1 MQNLVLRKATH
12 EDMDDIL
19 RLQIPVFKGEQ
30 GIPDELIPIP
40 AEKSPQWWCAIMNST
55 IVGTGAAWK

>member
-30 GIPDELIPIP
+30 GIPT
-40 AEKSPQWWCAIMNST
+40 N
-55 IVGTGAAWK
+55 